1 MFDRARE
8 LVKEIEEKVGR
19 CDKCRGLGPIN
30 VDSKPY
36 LEHNVYEERVPERL
50 ECLFIAESPP
60 GNSERFF
67 YDSRSKSQL
76 RENLFDLLGIKRKDC
91 DGLLEFK
98 EKGFLLVDAVEC
110 RVKKRDGEKVKV
122 KRSILKKAVRNC
134 SYILKL
140 KLELARLGMAKLV
153 VMGETALEA
162 LRVLGFSELKG
173 LRVMRN
179 FGEVV
184 DSRGFKVFLLFLP
197 FTRNLAKVKRR
208 LKEEGLK
215 ELREKLLR
223 FCASSRSP

>member
-1 MFDRARE
+1 VFDRARE
-8 LVKEIEEKVGR
+8 LVKEIEEKVRR

-36 LEHNVYEERVPERL
+36 LEYNVYEEWVPERL

-67 YDSRSKSQL
+67 YNPTSKGQL
-76 RENLFDLLGIKRKDC
+76 RENLFDLLGIKKNY

-98 EKGFLLVDAVEC
+98 EKGFLLVDAIEC
-110 RVKKRDGEKVKV
+110 RVKKRDGEEVKG
-122 KRSILKKAVRNC
+122 SILKKAVRNC

-140 KLELARLGMAKLV
+140 KLELARLGTAKLV
-153 VMGETALEA
+153 VMGRTALEA

-179 FGEVV
+179 FGEVA

-197 FTRNLAKVKRR
+197 FTRNLAKAKRS
-208 LKEEGLK
+208 LKEEELK

-223 FCASSRSP
+223 FCVSSTSP

>member
-1 MFDRARE
+1 VFDRARE

-19 CDKCRGLGPIN
+19 CDKCRSLGPIN

-36 LEHNVYEERVPERL
+36 LEHNVYEEWVPERL

-67 YDSRSKSQL
+67 YNPESESQL
-76 RENLFDLLGIKRKDC
+76 RENLFDLLGIKRKNY

-98 EKGFLLVDAVEC
+98 EKGFLLMDAVEC
-110 RVKKRDGEKVKV
+110 RVKKRDGEKV

-140 KLELARLGMAKLV
+140 KLELARLGTAKLV
-153 VMGETALEA
+153 VMGTTALEA
-162 LRVLGFSELKG
+162 LKVLGFSELKG
-173 LRVMRN
+173 LHVMKN

-223 FCASSRSP
+223 FCVSSTSP

>member
-1 MFDRARE
+1 VFDRARE
-8 LVKEIEEKVGR
+8 LVKEIEEKVRG

-36 LEHNVYEERVPERL
+36 LKHNVYKEWVPERL

-60 GNSERFF
+60 GDSERFF
-67 YDSRSKSQL
+67 YDPKSKSQL
-76 RENLFDLLGIKRKDC
+76 RENLFDLLGIKRKNY

-110 RVKKRDGEKVKV
+110 RVKKRDGEEVE
-122 KRSILKKAVRNC
+122 RSILKKAVRNC

-140 KLELARLGMAKLV
+140 KLELARLGTAKLA
-153 VMGETALEA
+153 VMGRTALEA
-162 LRVLGFSELKG
+162 LKVLGFSELKG

-184 DSRGFKVFLLFLP
+184 DSQGFKVFLLFLP

-208 LKEEGLK
+208 LKGEGLK

-223 FCASSRSP
+223 FCASSTSP

>member
-1 MFDRARE
+1 VFDRARE
-8 LVKEIEEKVGR
+8 LVKEIEEKVRR
-19 CDKCRGLGPIN
+19 CDKCRGLGPMN

-60 GNSERFF
+60 GDSERFF

-76 RENLFDLLGIKRKDC
+76 RENLFDLLGIKR
-91 DGLLEFK
+91 GLLEFK

-110 RVKKRDGEKVKV
+110 RVKKRDGEEVKG
-122 KRSILKKAVRNC
+122 SILKKAVRNC

-140 KLELARLGMAKLV
+140 KLELARLGTAKLV
-153 VMGETALEA
+153 VMGRTALEA

-197 FTRNLAKVKRR
+197 FTRNLAKAKRR

-223 FCASSRSP
+223 FCASSTSP

>member
-1 MFDRARE
+1 VFDRARE
-8 LVKEIEEKVGR
+8 LVKEIEEKVRR

-36 LEHNVYEERVPERL
+36 LEHNVYEEWVPERL

-67 YDSRSKSQL
+67 YNPTSKGQL
-76 RENLFDLLGIKRKDC
+76 RENLFDLLGIKRKKC

-110 RVKKRDGEKVKV
+110 RVKKRDGEKVK
-122 KRSILKKAVRNC
+122 RSILKKAVRNC
-134 SYILKL
+134 SFILKL
-140 KLELARLGMAKLV
+140 KLELARLGTAKLV
-153 VMGETALEA
+153 VMGRTALEA
-162 LRVLGFSELKG
+162 LEVLGFSELKG
-173 LRVMRN
+173 LHVMRN

-184 DSRGFKVFLLFLP
+184 DSQGFKVFLLFLP

-223 FCASSRSP
+223 FCVSSTSP